1 MKKVCSTLFLV
12 LFASASFAQS
22 NTVVRWQRIYGN
34 ITAPGVDNP
43 VAGISTGGV
52 PWTTI
57 GGTATVNLSTGAAAF
72 QVQGLV
78 LNGSNFSGTPGPVK
92 SVMGVLVCNVGTNA
106 QATFS
111 SQSAPL
117 SAQGDAQFS
126 GSLGSLPAS
135 CATPVFLIVSG
146 SGAAVRWIA
155 TGAVLTTSAN

>member
-22 NTVVRWQRIYGN
+22 NPVLRWQRIFGN

-52 PWTTI
+52 PWTTT

-78 LNGSNFSGTPGPVK
+78 LNGSNASGTPGPVQ
-92 SVMGVLVCNVGTNA
+92 SVTGTLVCNVGMSA

-111 SQSAPL
+111 TPAVPL
-117 SAQGDAQFS
+117 SATGDAQFS
-126 GSLGSLPAS
+126 GSLGSLPAT
-135 CATPVFLIVSG
+135 CATPLFLILSG
-146 SGAAVRWIA
+146 SGASARWIG
-155 TGAVLTTSAN
+155 TGAVLTISAN